1 MIPKPFKR
9 PSVEIGMRI
18 ARRWVTTEVGSLSEG
33 DIVQDKGLIE
43 GIGVGP
49 TLAQV
54 LFASGEVFLVNPAFV
69 VRAFTEGASVGNV
82 E

>member
-1 MIPKPFKR
+1 MIPKPFTR
-9 PSVEIGMRI
+9 PSVSISSGVS
-18 ARRWVTTEVGSLSEG
+18 RRWVTTEVGSLSEG

-49 TLAQV
+49 TIARV
-54 LFASGEVFLVNPAFV
+54 LFASGEVFFVNPAFV